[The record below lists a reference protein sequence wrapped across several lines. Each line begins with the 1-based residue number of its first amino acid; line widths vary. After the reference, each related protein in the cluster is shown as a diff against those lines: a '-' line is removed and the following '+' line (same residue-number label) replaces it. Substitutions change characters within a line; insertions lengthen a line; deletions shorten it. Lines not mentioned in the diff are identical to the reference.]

1 MSKLVLGLVLV
12 LAISTNYVKAQAT
25 TTGWKY
31 DLPGLGTQNDQTFA
45 KNYLEGCILNY
56 LFPPTRA
63 LGYTVTQP
71 VANEAINWVIKSR
84 ATPYVTP
91 GANPGDAPTIDNN
104 LKACFDMI
112 PKVTARILSECSK
125 VNAGAE
131 CEVINKIVAV
141 KKCPTGF
148 SRVSI
153 DGTTDVACYQDCPAG
168 FVSQG
173 PTCVKPDTYVLNNFR
188 NELECI
194 ANNNNKPC
202 SIYHVRYFVPD
213 CKESFYR
220 LGSTVCIPRCPE
232 NFEDHETFCVRPS
245 IQVPENQTVVYTYR
259 LGAPDA
265 AN

>member
-1 MSKLVLGLVLV
+1 MSKVVLGLVLL
-12 LAISTNYVKAQAT
+12 LAISISSVRAQSGGTFWA
-25 TTGWKY
+25 Y
-31 DLPGLGTQNDQTFA
+31 DLPVPAPANDADF
-45 KNYLEGCILNY
+45 KEYLEGCILHFLN
-56 LFPPTRA
+56 PTSR
-63 LGYTVTQP
+63 GNPYTVNQLVIDET
-71 VANEAINWVIKSR
+71 INWVIKSR
-84 ATPYVTP
+84 ATAYVTP
-91 GANPGDAPTIDNN
+91 GANPGDAPTIDVG

-112 PKVTARILSECSK
+112 PLVAKKILKDCSMI
-125 VNAGAE
+125 NGGAE

-153 DGTTDVACYQDCPAG
+153 DGTTDSACYQDCPAG

-173 PTCVKPDTYVLNNFR
+173 PICVKPDTYVLNNFR

-245 IQVPENQTVVYTYR
+245 IEVPKDQTVVYGYKMGKPAS
-259 LGAPDA
+259 LS
-265 AN
+265 N